1 MSNTN
6 DIIRV
11 IKGLTPVVLFVLG
24 FTYFAYCRIT
34 GYTLVKLPSLDVM
47 RSYGPILLPFIYI
60 FSYLVRAGGA
70 LLFAFILAGF
80 ISELM
85 PKHVLLNHLSSR
97 RKSSYVLAALSAP
110 LLTVCSCV
118 MIPIFAGLVYGGA
131 GLGPALAFLLTAPA
145 ANIMAIIFTAD
156 IISWKIA
163 IARLFFSIIIA
174 VTVGFIISKMPWGR
188 AVEEKCRTRISKS
201 YGVTEY
207 KEPLLDKLWQSFQTT
222 CILARAIIPYLLLG
236 IAIVSYVET
245 YLPPKIVASY
255 LSGFT
260 GIMLGAV
267 IGVPMYTPTLV
278 EVILVDGLRH
288 LGMSPSAALAFLIGG
303 PMTSIPSMFAASR
316 VVGWKVVLSYAV
328 LAVVGAVIAGLCYY
342 IVLGDVW

>member
-1 MSNTN
+1 MTNTN
-6 DIIRV
+6 GIIRV
-11 IKGLTPVVLFVLG
+11 IKGLTPIVLFILG
-24 FTYFAYCRIT
+24 LTYFAYCRIT
-34 GYTLVKLPSLDVM
+34 SYTPIKLPSLEEM
-47 RSYGPILLPFIYI
+47 KSYGPILLPFIYA
-60 FSYLVRAGGA
+60 FSYLVRAGAA
-70 LLFAFILAGF
+70 LLFAFVLAGF

-97 RKSSYVLAALSAP
+97 RKSSYFLAALFSP

-118 MIPIFAGLVYGGA
+118 MVPVFAGLVYGGA

-174 VTVGFIISKMPWGR
+174 VTVGFIISKMPWGK
-188 AVEEKCRTRISKS
+188 AVEEKSRARIRKG
-201 YGVTEY
+201 YGVAEQ

-222 CILARAIIPYLLLG
+222 CFLARTILPYLLLG
-236 IAIVSYVET
+236 IAIVSYVQA
-245 YLPPKIVASY
+245 YLPPKIVATY
-255 LSGFT
+255 LSGFI

-278 EVILVDGLRH
+278 EVVLVDGLRH

-303 PMTSIPSMFAASR
+303 PMTSIPSMFGVSR
-316 VVGWKVVLSYAV
+316 VVGWKVILSYAV